1 MPSAT
6 LPRCCPRIPRR
17 AQGGAAEGGHYA
29 GCKSAAHLSHTVRP
43 TARLHATLIDP
54 MPLRRPRTDI
64 RPPFGTL
71 NANSATMQPLS
82 NSDTDATNR
91 HSTISQTIQ
100 QPLSNPA
107 PTIGNLNPSTTVLQ
121 PPDGRFRAWQTPTT
135 QPSFV
140 SSTRTTRFR
149 LNLPTSLISQLQP
162 ILINNSTS
170 TTPRPLP
177 NHYSTTRKA
186 RQNCRAD
193 TVPLPLRQ
201 GGGGRKLLILF
212 SSALHHICAKAEH
225 GRNFRRLRRASC
237 AYRPQ
242 VL

>member
-1 MPSAT
+1 M
-6 LPRCCPRIPRR
+6 
-17 AQGGAAEGGHYA
+17 
-29 GCKSAAHLSHTVRP
+29 
-43 TARLHATLIDP
+43 
-54 MPLRRPRTDI
+54 RRPRTDI

-135 QPSFV
+135 QPSFG
-140 SSTRTTRFR
+140 SNPRTTRFR
-149 LNLPTSLISQLQP
+149 LNLPTSLIRQLQP

-170 TTPRPLP
+170 TTPRPRVNRPYPVLIKP
-177 NHYSTTRKA
+177 FISPSNLNHQTKRRA
-186 RQNCRAD
+186 RQKCR
-193 TVPLPLRQ
+193 V
-201 GGGGRKLLILF
+201 
-212 SSALHHICAKAEH
+212 
-225 GRNFRRLRRASC
+225 RRRVSDSRI
-237 AYRPQ
+237 
-242 VL
+242 